1 LVSIIIEEEFVQE
14 RKQTIIK
21 NSEEEKE
28 FINKLKV
35 NISNMNTTDILDSN
49 TLEYLTEA
57 FFSIAENLWN
67 KYSKISNITKC
78 SKAW

>member
-1 LVSIIIEEEFVQE
+1 MVSIIIEEEFVQE
-14 RKQTIIK
+14 RKKTIIK

-35 NISNMNTTDILDSN
+35 NISNMNITDILDSN
-49 TLEYLTEA
+49 TLEYLTQG
-57 FFSIAENLWN
+57 FFSIAENIWN
-67 KYSKISNITKC
+67 KYFKMPNITKC

>member
-35 NISNMNTTDILDSN
+35 NISNMNTTNVLDSN
-49 TLEYLTEA
+49 TLEYLTQS
-57 FFSIAENLWN
+57 FFSIAENFWN
-67 KYSKISNITKC
+67 KYSKMDNITKC

>member
-1 LVSIIIEEEFVQE
+1 MVSIIIEEEFVQE

-21 NSEEEKE
+21 SSEEEKE

-57 FFSIAENLWN
+57 FFCIAENIWN
-67 KYSKISNITKC
+67 KYSKMANITKC

>member
-1 LVSIIIEEEFVQE
+1 MVSIIIEEEFVQE

-57 FFSIAENLWN
+57 FFCIAENL
-67 KYSKISNITKC
+67 
-78 SKAW
+78 

>member
-28 FINKLKV
+28 FINGLKV
-35 NISNMNTTDILDSN
+35 NISNMNTTNILDSN
-49 TLEYLTEA
+49 TLEYLTQA
-57 FFSIAENLWN
+57 FFSIAENL
-67 KYSKISNITKC
+67 
-78 SKAW
+78 